1 MFCQCTYNPVHD
13 AFYLVLS
20 DTNPLAGIAA
30 GAIATILICEPT
42 ILLPQLLAFPT
53 LCLADVGI
61 QQLPPCALAFLC
73 TFDPSRQL
81 GPLTS
86 QLLWSSMTHLPSAL
100 PPPCPARLHCGPLPP
115 VLLFRLLLLPPASP
129 MWACYLKLIMAG
141 IKAMGPLLDS
151 PIINP
156 LLPAT
161 LPSHCLG
168 STNYWPQF
176 TSQAVFPPMDHS
188 FQGAPPWL
196 QYSKH
201 PAL

>member
-1 MFCQCTYNPVHD
+1 MFLARCVYNSTGATVVLHFLYQIVFILCCSRCLGGYQYGEVPMFCQCTYNPVHD

-100 PPPCPARLHCGPLPP
+100 PPPHAPLVCIVAPSHLCSCSGCCCCHLLRQCGP
-115 VLLFRLLLLPPASP
+115 V
-129 MWACYLKLIMAG
+129 
-141 IKAMGPLLDS
+141 
-151 PIINP
+151 
-156 LLPAT
+156 
-161 LPSHCLG
+161 
-168 STNYWPQF
+168 
-176 TSQAVFPPMDHS
+176 TSN
-188 FQGAPPWL
+188 
-196 QYSKH
+196 
-201 PAL
+201 